1 MNSIEKIARIF
12 RTDKDVI
19 YELEKKASALT
30 GKKNIID
37 KIIEENQSLVEN
49 RLQLKD
55 FEKKLSVEDV
65 YAALINKIKQDDLQL
80 FKALGKP
87 SFMLQEDVDAVL
99 KKVSELVPAGFKKG
113 FFLKR
118 EKALEFLRKEPPK
131 KIISYLGYSSIDEL
145 LEREDVFE
153 IFAAIRLFEEQ
164 KWFNEVF
171 LKQYLNLTPQDFEE
185 REIVFKALSQK
196 WVGIAQNFLKK
207 KYQNVSHLKELG
219 MVFVVPLELGMLGET
234 TRMFSLVLHYFYEI
248 KFYSELFQ
256 YFASDLKSFASNIIA
271 VLKVKSIDKRLTET
285 NKINFL
291 ILPSYLAKYDE
302 NDWRLFEPHISPEVI
317 FWIEAEKAMRGLNNI
332 LGDKNIHVDFSFWQN
347 LDWVGDYF
355 KTATG
360 VEVLVSFNFVD
371 NSMSL
376 IQEKE
381 MIKYLYHH
389 EESLWNKIFIEYFG
403 EDKMRELIKENMV
416 KGWFEI

>member
-65 YAALINKIKQDDLQL
+65 YAALINKIKQDALQL
-80 FKALGKP
+80 FKALGNP
-87 SFMLQEDVDAVL
+87 SFMLEEDVDAVL

-271 VLKVKSIDKRLTET
+271 VLKVKPIDKRLPET
-285 NKINFL
+285 DKLKFL
-291 ILPSYLAKYDE
+291 I
-302 NDWRLFEPHISPEVI
+302 
-317 FWIEAEKAMRGLNNI
+317 
-332 LGDKNIHVDFSFWQN
+332 
-347 LDWVGDYF
+347 
-355 KTATG
+355 
-360 VEVLVSFNFVD
+360 
-371 NSMSL
+371 
-376 IQEKE
+376 
-381 MIKYLYHH
+381 
-389 EESLWNKIFIEYFG
+389 
-403 EDKMRELIKENMV
+403 
-416 KGWFEI
+416 

>member
-1 MNSIEKIARIF
+1 MNSIEKIAKIF
-12 RTDKDVI
+12 RTDKDII

-30 GKKNIID
+30 GKKNVID
-37 KIIEENQSLVEN
+37 KIVEENQSLIN
-49 RLQLKD
+49 DRLKLKG
-55 FEKKLSVEDV
+55 FEKKLSAEEV
-65 YAALINKIKQDDLQL
+65 YAALIDKIKQDDLQL

-99 KKVSELVPAGFKKG
+99 KKVSELVPEDFRSG
-113 FFLKR
+113 FFLKK
-118 EKALEFLRKEPPK
+118 EKAIELLKKEPPQK
-131 KIISYLGYSSIDEL
+131 VISYLGYRSAEEL
-145 LEREDVFE
+145 IEREDVFE
-153 IFAAIRLFEEQ
+153 IFAAIRLFEDQ
-164 KWFNEVF
+164 RWFNDIF
-171 LKQYLNLTPQDFEE
+171 AKQYLALTPNDFEE
-185 REIVFKALSQK
+185 REIILKSLSQK

-219 MVFVVPLELGMLGET
+219 MEFVVRLELGMLGET

-256 YFASDLKSFASNIIA
+256 YFKNDPKTFASNTITA
-271 VLKVKSIDKRLTET
+271 LKVESIDKRLPET
-285 NKINFL
+285 DKIIFL
-291 ILPSYLAKYDE
+291 IHPSYLAKHDE
-302 NDWRLFEPHISPEVI
+302 NDWRLFAPHISPEVI

-355 KTATG
+355 KTSTG
-360 VEVLVSFNFVD
+360 VEILVSFNFVD

-403 EDKMRELIKENMV
+403 EDRMKELLKENMV